1 MDKKR
6 VKKMRKAITA
16 TSQSV
21 QASTNLDKE
30 GLFLEVPLKPRFAN
44 RPGFSLLEIIL
55 SLSLCLF
62 IFLSALEV
70 LGNAKRIFSRL
81 SEAQE
86 SALAAVAASEKIL
99 EDLEEAGCGLS
110 LCLMTAGFEPLKA
123 ADQQLLIFS
132 ADNETV
138 LVEPAMAGQNILKI
152 AIRPGLSPL
161 LRKGRA
167 LYLYQEPQGELV
179 YLAMVSGTQLTL
191 TSVLKND
198 YKPQDT
204 RVIFLQK
211 VEIYLDRK
219 QNILRRKVNDTS
231 GQPLLEGAFLF
242 ETYYNPEENLARV
255 RFLSRNGRQPEEYF
269 FIVFPKNLFRGRS

>member
-1 MDKKR
+1 
-6 VKKMRKAITA
+6 MRKAITA

-21 QASTNLDKE
+21 QTSTNLDKE
-30 GLFLEVPLKPRFAN
+30 GLFLEVPLKPHFAN

-62 IFLSALEV
+62 ILVSALEV
-70 LGNAKRIFSRL
+70 LGKAKRIFSRL

-86 SALAAVAASEKIL
+86 SALAAVAASEKIR
-99 EDLEEAGCGLS
+99 EDLEEAGCGLNP
-110 LCLMTAGFEPLKA
+110 CLMTAGFEPLQA

-152 AIRPGLSPL
+152 AIRPGLSSF

-179 YLAMVSGTQLTL
+179 YLAMVSGTKLTL
-191 TSVLKND
+191 NSVLKND
-198 YKPQDT
+198 YQPQDT
-204 RVIFLQK
+204 RVILLQK

-219 QNILRRKVNDTS
+219 QNVLRRKVNDTS
-231 GQPLLEGAFLF
+231 GQPLLEGTFLF
-242 ETYYNPEENLARV
+242 ESYYNPEENLAQV
-255 RFLSRNGRQPEEYF
+255 RFVNRNGRQPEEYF
-269 FIVFPKNLFRGRS
+269 FIFFPKNLFRGRS